1 MAPRPK
7 KTPPP
12 KPIKP
17 NYVTGGADTMT
28 SQIKVKTK
36 DSPDLADRQPESYV
50 SKELEAFRKAQLAK
64 LRGGGS
70 SGSGRSR
77 DAVADKMTREKLL
90 LEQELALAKIQAEY
104 DKAEREADKVIS
116 DAETTREEKAEAKA
130 ERERKFAALNNVADI
145 YKKQG
150 EESYKTSTKRI
161 GDLYGGQESRLDTNR
176 AGSLD
181 ALLQAVSASKG
192 QISGA
197 ENQFLS
203 SLVTPTAYSNVPL
216 VDLSTTQPVNPL
228 MGALG
233 AEGADTAGVTGQ
245 SAMDAALAAQFAQM
259 SRNTASQLNTGSQ
272 NYMAALRNAGVGAAA
287 AGRQELATG
296 QNRYTNDINARFD
309 ELANQLAV
317 QRMEALQRADDAR
330 NDAAVRTATAQ
341 ADAAEYAPTAPPP
354 AQQQPPV
361 TQQPPVA
368 PVLPPNAPVLPPQY
382 VAGPPPEQGGG
393 RGAMY
398 NTPAPMQPDLAA
410 AAAEEERR
418 RMIAQ
423 LAAARRGY

>member
-1 MAPRPK
+1 MA
-7 KTPPP
+7 T
-12 KPIKP
+12 
-17 NYVTGGADTMT
+17 ADTEEAKILRRQRAGM
-28 SQIKVKTK
+28 KK
-36 DSPDLADRQPESYV
+36 PADRQPEPYV
-50 SKELEAFRKAQLAK
+50 SDELRAFRKAQKDK
-64 LRGGGS
+64 LKEKAG

-77 DAVADKMTREKLL
+77 DAVADRMTREKLL
-90 LEQELALAKIQAEY
+90 LEQELAIAKIQAEY
-104 DKAEREADKVIS
+104 DKAEREADKIIS
-116 DAETTREEKAEAKA
+116 DAEATRQEKAEAKA

-259 SRNTASQLNTGSQ
+259 SQNTASQLNTGSQ

-368 PVLPPNAPVLPPQY
+368 PVLPPNAPTVCCWS
-382 VAGPPPEQGGG
+382 
-393 RGAMY
+393 
-398 NTPAPMQPDLAA
+398 TT
-410 AAAEEERR
+410 
-418 RMIAQ
+418 
-423 LAAARRGY
+423 

>member
-1 MAPRPK
+1 MA
-7 KTPPP
+7 T
-12 KPIKP
+12 
-17 NYVTGGADTMT
+17 ADTEEAKILRRQRAGM
-28 SQIKVKTK
+28 KK
-36 DSPDLADRQPESYV
+36 PADRQPEPYV
-50 SKELEAFRKAQLAK
+50 SDELRAFRKAQKDK
-64 LRGGGS
+64 LKGG

-90 LEQELALAKIQAEY
+90 LEQELAIAKIQAEY
-104 DKAEREADKVIS
+104 DKAEREADKIIS
-116 DAETTREEKAEAKA
+116 DAEATRQEKAEAKA

-245 SAMDAALAAQFAQM
+245 SATDAALAAQFAQM
-259 SRNTASQLNTGSQ
+259 SQNTASQLNTGSQ

-341 ADAAEYAPTAPPP
+341 ADAAEYAPTATPP

-368 PVLPPNAPVLPPQY
+368 QPPVAPVLPPQY
-382 VAGPPPEQGGG
+382 VAGPPPEQGRG
-393 RGAMY
+393 RSY
-398 NTPAPMQPDLAA
+398 VPAPPNAEAVA

>member
-1 MAPRPK
+1 MATADTEEAKILRRQK
-7 KTPPP
+7 
-12 KPIKP
+12 
-17 NYVTGGADTMT
+17 VGADR
-28 SQIKVKTK
+28 KK
-36 DSPDLADRQPESYV
+36 PADRQPEPYV
-50 SKELEAFRKAQLAK
+50 SDELKAFRKWQKDK
-64 LRGGGS
+64 LQGKGGS
-70 SGSGRSR
+70 GMGRSR
-77 DAVADKMTREKLL
+77 DAVADRMTREKLL
-90 LEQELALAKIQAEY
+90 LEQELAIAKIQAEY
-104 DKAEREADKVIS
+104 DKAEREADKIIS
-116 DAETTREEKAEAKA
+116 DAEATRQEKAEAKA

-259 SRNTASQLNTGSQ
+259 SQNTASQLNTGSQ

-382 VAGPPPEQGGG
+382 VAGPPPEQGRG
-393 RGAMY
+393 RSY
-398 NTPAPMQPDLAA
+398 TPAPPNAEAVA

>member
-1 MAPRPK
+1 MA
-7 KTPPP
+7 T
-12 KPIKP
+12 
-17 NYVTGGADTMT
+17 ADTEEAKILRRQRAGM
-28 SQIKVKTK
+28 KK
-36 DSPDLADRQPESYV
+36 PADRQPEPYV
-50 SKELEAFRKAQLAK
+50 SDELRAFRKAQKDK
-64 LRGGGS
+64 LKGG

-90 LEQELALAKIQAEY
+90 LEQELAIAKIQAEY
-104 DKAEREADKVIS
+104 DKAEREADKIIS
-116 DAETTREEKAEAKA
+116 DAEATRQEKAEAKA

-245 SAMDAALAAQFAQM
+245 SATDAALAAQFAQM

-341 ADAAEYAPTAPPP
+341 ADAEQYAPT
-354 AQQQPPV
+354 QPPV
-361 TQQPPVA
+361 PQEPVVQQPVAQQPVA
-368 PVLPPNAPVLPPQY
+368 PVLPPLN
-382 VAGPPPEQGGG
+382 AGPPPEQGRG
-393 RGAMY
+393 RSY
-398 NTPAPMQPDLAA
+398 VPAPPNAEAVA

>member
-1 MAPRPK
+1 MTRK
-7 KTPPP
+7 KDNTKPNPNP
-12 KPIKP
+12 KPK
-17 NYVTGGADTMT
+17 YTTGTADTQET
-28 SQIKVKTK
+28 QIKIKTK
-36 DSPDLADRQPESYV
+36 DAPKLADRQKEPYV
-50 SKELEAFRKAQLAK
+50 SDELKAYRQYIK
-64 LRGGGS
+64 NKNKGGGGS
-70 SGSGRSR
+70 GRDS
-77 DAVADKMTREKLL
+77 VADRMTREKLL

-104 DKAEREADKVIS
+104 DKAEREADKVLA
-116 DAETTREEKAEAKA
+116 DAEATREEKAEAKA
-130 ERERKFAALNNVADI
+130 ERERKFASLNKVADI
-145 YKKQG
+145 YKTQG

-176 AGSLD
+176 ASALD

-245 SAMDAALAAQFAQM
+245 SATDAALAAQFAQM

-317 QRMEALQRADDAR
+317 QRMEALQRAEDAR
-330 NDAAVRTATAQ
+330 NDAAIRTATAQ

-354 AQQQPPV
+354 VVTPPV
-361 TQQPPVA
+361 VTP
-368 PVLPPNAPVLPPQY
+368 PVLPPNAPVLPPSAP
-382 VAGPPPEQGGG
+382 VPPPPPEQGRGG
-393 RGAMY
+393 SY
-398 NTPAPMQPDLAA
+398 VPAPAPPNAEA
-410 AAAEEERR
+410 VAAAEEERR
-418 RMIAQ
+418 RREAIAQ
-423 LAAARRGY
+423 IVAARRGY